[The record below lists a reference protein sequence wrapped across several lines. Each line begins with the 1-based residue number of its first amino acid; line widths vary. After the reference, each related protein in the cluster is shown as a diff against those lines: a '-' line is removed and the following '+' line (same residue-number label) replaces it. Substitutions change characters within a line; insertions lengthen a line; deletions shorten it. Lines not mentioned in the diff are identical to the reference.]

1 MNQKKKGI
9 DLNKDPKKLLAIAV
23 ENRRRIAVQKVNKQS
38 DTPAI
43 ARAAQSV
50 SSPAKPKQQT
60 RITKTVSIK
69 QKLQQKRQV
78 NTTAASAAVKNA
90 AENTHDAAVES
101 LELNVENIKLQF
113 NRFVEQ
119 RKNSDRLKVELLVL
133 EPKLQNSHIIL
144 STGNQLQF
152 SDLRGIQT
160 ELQNYLQRIF
170 KNTELRI
177 YIQEPE
183 KTVTQ
188 KIFNDTDRYKEM
200 CKKNPV
206 LAKLK
211 QTFFLDFDD

>member
-38 DTPAI
+38 DTPAT

-113 NRFVEQ
+113 NRFVDQ

-152 SDLRGIQT
+152 SDLIGIQT
-160 ELQNYLQRIF
+160 ELQNYLQRVF

>member
-23 ENRRRIAVQKVNKQS
+23 ENRRKIAIQKANKQS
-38 DTPAI
+38 DTPATV
-43 ARAAQSV
+43 RTSQPV
-50 SSPAKPKQQT
+50 NPVKPTQQASI
-60 RITKTVSIK
+60 RKTISIK
-69 QKLQQKRQV
+69 QGLLQQQK
-78 NTTAASAAVKNA
+78 AAAVTTSATKETTPNHIPKL
-90 AENTHDAAVES
+90 EN
-101 LELNVENIKLQF
+101 LELNVENIKQQLAC
-113 NRFVEQ
+113 FVE
-119 RKNSDRLKVELLVL
+119 RKKNSDRLKVELLVV
-133 EPKLQNSHIIL
+133 EPKLQNSHIVL

-152 SDLRGIQT
+152 KDLRGVQT
-160 ELQNYLQRIF
+160 ELQNYLQNVF
-170 KNTELRI
+170 NSTKLRI

-211 QTFFLDFDD
+211 QTFYLDFD